1 LQVKDEKLKKAEQ
14 KLKTSEIKSK
24 NHSQLSQNTTS
35 TTTTATGTTSSSSSV
50 NNIIKHRQQ
59 PLPPNTASSLD
70 DLSKVNT
77 NPSADET
84 IQRTK
89 NFSEQELNNV
99 RSRLQQRLNELEPLP
114 ELLKNTE
121 LKLHDALARLK
132 TNETEINEYK
142 RSIGDLKRELELNQ
156 ANQDIL
162 VHKFKD
168 ALNIK
173 SSHNKNNMSRMHE
186 EKTLRQ
192 TESEL
197 KQNLIDSLATAKLE
211 PIERRVRLI
220 EEENRELHRQLAIK
234 EELIRELS
242 VSLEEKLIFIHLKES
257 FIFV

>member
-1 LQVKDEKLKKAEQ
+1 MKNYEP
-14 KLKTSEIKSK
+14 KSK
-24 NHSQLSQNTTS
+24 NHSQISQNTTS
-35 TTTTATGTTSSSSSV
+35 AATSATLSSNNNQKSSSSSSTHRQTS
-50 NNIIKHRQQ
+50 KHRQQ
-59 PLPPNTASSLD
+59 QQPQQQQQQDAPNTARSAE
-70 DLSKVNT
+70 DLSKLN
-77 NPSADET
+77 NYPSADDT

-142 RSIGDLKRELELNQ
+142 RSISDLKRELELNQ
-156 ANQDIL
+156 ANQDLL

-168 ALNIK
+168 AFNIK
-173 SSHNKNNMSRMHE
+173 SSHTKENMSRMQE

-197 KQNLIDSLATAKLE
+197 KQNLIDSLASAKLQ

-220 EEENRELHRQLAIK
+220 EEENRELHRQIAIK
-234 EELIRELS
+234 EDLIRELS
-242 VSLEEKLIFIHLKES
+242 VCLKINLNIHFI
-257 FIFV
+257 